1 MSYLVIKLAQ
11 RHISTLQITQFK
23 QIKAFGHSRVLKKKL
38 EAIFRIFGV
47 CPIKYKVMVI
57 MLEYMLIYAW

>member
-1 MSYLVIKLAQ
+1 MSYSVIKLAQ

-23 QIKAFGHSRVLKKKL
+23 QIKAFGHLRVLKKKPA
-38 EAIFRIFGV
+38 AIFRIFGV
-47 CPIKYKVMVI
+47 CLIKFKVMAI